1 MKKQIRLSIL
11 AAAGILLAQT
21 ASAADATRIGF
32 INDPRLAQ
40 ESTALQGLQ
49 MQRDKLLASLKVDV
63 EKEAME
69 IISQKREL
77 QEQEQNLSKA
87 ELGEKL
93 DAIDK
98 AERNLQERAQ
108 KAAAELQKNYIE
120 AALSFKDKAINPVVK
135 ELAKEKDFNAI
146 INAGNAFYIDEDLDV
161 TEEAIKR
168 MNKKMPKIEMKKV
181 KLDEAAKT
189 TGKSKKSKK

>member
-21 ASAADATRIGF
+21 AYAADATRIGF
-32 INDPRLAQ
+32 INDPQLAQ

-87 ELGEKL
+87 ELGERL
-93 DAIDK
+93 DVIDK

-108 KAAAELQKNYIE
+108 KAAAELQKNYID

-161 TEEAIKR
+161 TQEAIKR

-181 KLDEAAKT
+181 KLDAPAKT
-189 TGKSKKSKK
+189 ADKSKKSKK

>member
-21 ASAADATRIGF
+21 AFAADGTRIGF
-32 INDPRLAQ
+32 INDPQLAQ

-49 MQRDKLLASLKVDV
+49 MQRDKLLASLKVEV
-63 EKEAME
+63 EKEALE

-77 QEQEQNLSKA
+77 QEQNQSLSKA

-93 DAIDK
+93 DEIDK

-161 TEEAIKR
+161 TQEAIKR

-181 KLDEAAKT
+181 KLDAPAKT
-189 TGKSKKSKK
+189 ADKSKKSKK